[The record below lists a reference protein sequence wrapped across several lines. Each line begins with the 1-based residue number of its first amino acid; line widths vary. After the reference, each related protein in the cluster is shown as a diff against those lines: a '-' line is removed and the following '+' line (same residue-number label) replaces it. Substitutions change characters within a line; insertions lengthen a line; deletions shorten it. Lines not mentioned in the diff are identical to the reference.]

1 MTFYR
6 RVNSIFLKPAV
17 KDLSMIEKTLE
28 NIAEKILALDEAS
41 LSSLWEKYKTRMEQF
56 DTTRE
61 WEKATIIFFIINSVR
76 VKNDIFNKQVVSRQ
90 EEKTGSGKPFPDV
103 PHPHLK
109 RIK

>member
-61 WEKATIIFFIINSVR
+61 WEKAAIIFFIINSVR